1 MVANIWVAAADDEL
15 DTVKQHISLGNF
27 SANSKDPN
35 GYTPIHAAVSYG
47 HKQLIKYLIEQGG
60 NINIQDNEG
69 DTPLHHVED
78 LEIAKLLVE
87 EYKADY
93 KVKNNDDLTPGMY
106 IEEEDEY
113 PDVAQY
119 LRSLTHDGPGED
131 MSLPNGKDLPLGNI
145 NGHEIRY
152 TMQDDTPE
160 QLDPEELEA
169 RRVKLE
175 AILNSDNPE
184 EGLRELVE
192 KAVHEGLKEY
202 KQEQEQDEPSTKRSR
217 N

>member
-1 MVANIWVAAADDEL
+1 MVANIWVAAADNEL
-15 DTVKQHISLGNF
+15 DTVKQHISSG
-27 SANSKDPN
+27 SYTANSKDPN

-47 HKQLIKYLIEQGG
+47 HKELIKYLIEQGG
-60 NINIQDNEG
+60 DVNIQDNEG
-69 DTPLHHVED
+69 DTPLHHVEE
-78 LEIAKLLVE
+78 LEVAKLLVE
-87 EYKADY
+87 QYKADY
-93 KVKNNDDLTPGMY
+93 KVKNNDDLTPGEY

-113 PDVAQY
+113 PDIAQY
-119 LRSLTHDGPGED
+119 LISLIHDRPLD
-131 MSLPNGKDLPLGNI
+131 TSLPVGKV

-152 TMQDDTPE
+152 TMEDEPAE

-192 KAVHEGLKEY
+192 KAVHEGLMEY
-202 KQEQEQDEPSTKRSR
+202 KQEQEQDEPEPKRSR
-217 N
+217 K